1 MIMDNQAQLDAI
13 RKLGDII
20 SPFITDNIKGV
31 VAGGGIGLV
40 GGICLSAINA
50 FVGALG
56 FISLTGPAAVAFL
69 GSFGIV
75 GGIITTATAP
85 VALIVGGCV
94 IVGCV
99 IGGVVSLVRSTKN
112 LKTAVRRMIEDSK
125 KKNDPVEHNK
135 FCDEMSELFQQ
146 AKFPD
151 KKIN

>member
-1 MIMDNQAQLDAI
+1 MNL
-13 RKLGDII
+13 
-20 SPFITDNIKGV
+20 SPFIMTNIIKGV
-31 VAGGGIGLV
+31 VAGGRKGLRS
-40 GGICLSAINA
+40 GFCLSAIND
-50 FVGALG
+50 FVGTLG

-69 GSFGIV
+69 GNYGIV

-99 IGGVVSLVRSTKN
+99 IGGVVSLVKSTRN
-112 LKTAVRRMIEDSK
+112 LKTAVRKMIEDSK